1 MKSKKPCKDKYNI
14 RVNSAVAS
22 NISEYNVKGSI
33 KSKSEYWIEIGANS
47 KIVDVVKNGYKLPL
61 IDTPLS
67 ANFSNNKSALQNQ
80 NFVSESI
87 ASLIESGCVIETSSP
102 PKVVNPLS
110 VNINHNGKKRLILD
124 LRYINKHLIRDYI
137 KFQDWTAFEKYV
149 SPGSFAYKFDLKQGY
164 HHVDIFEEHQT
175 HLGFSWVVNGV
186 RKYFVFTVLPF
197 GLSTAPGIFTKI
209 IRPLVAHWHEKGIQI
224 CVYLDDGAGI
234 ENDLH
239 KAKNHSEFVKK
250 SPSSAGFIINTEKS
264 VWEPLEKI
272 TWILTLSYLGL

>member
-102 PKVVNPLS
+102 PKVVNPL
-110 VNINHNGKKRLILD
+110 L
-124 LRYINKHLIRDYI
+124 
-137 KFQDWTAFEKYV
+137 
-149 SPGSFAYKFDLKQGY
+149 
-164 HHVDIFEEHQT
+164 
-175 HLGFSWVVNGV
+175 
-186 RKYFVFTVLPF
+186 
-197 GLSTAPGIFTKI
+197 
-209 IRPLVAHWHEKGIQI
+209 
-224 CVYLDDGAGI
+224 CM
-234 ENDLH
+234 
-239 KAKNHSEFVKK
+239 
-250 SPSSAGFIINTEKS
+250 
-264 VWEPLEKI
+264 
-272 TWILTLSYLGL
+272 